1 MGWLDAFGISAL
13 RNRSFVK
20 LSSGEQRLLLL
31 ARALVKDPAL
41 LILDEPLHGLDI
53 LNKELARAIIETFA
67 SRPNKTI
74 IYVTHYPE
82 ELPRCIDKTL
92 ILKRNE

>member
-31 ARALVKDPAL
+31 ARALVKDRFYEAVEKEETPAAQ
-41 LILDEPLHGLDI
+41 EKNSKKG
-53 LNKELARAIIETFA
+53 K
-67 SRPNKTI
+67 
-74 IYVTHYPE
+74 
-82 ELPRCIDKTL
+82 
-92 ILKRNE
+92 